1 MFFYRKSHRLIYAI
15 GVNPTRKEVTLRSY
29 ALRINAA
36 HLKLRIE
43 KNYLLER
50 DIAYKTFVL
59 CLIVSAVSLQLDM
72 SRMIIED
79 MHYDRMLKDN
89 CYITDIPTLLTRIGL
104 SDYHTLVA
112 YLDYIQEMLSLR
124 FNPRYVNY
132 FSVAYDSGY
141 YLNIS
146 LKQTLV

>member
-1 MFFYRKSHRLIYAI
+1 MRSH
-15 GVNPTRKEVTLRSY
+15 

-59 CLIVSAVSLQLDM
+59 CLILSAVTLQLDM
-72 SRMIIED
+72 SKMIIED
-79 MHYDRMLKDN
+79 IHYDRMFKDN
-89 CYITDIPTLLTRIGL
+89 CYITDVTTLLTRIGL
-104 SDYHTLVA
+104 TDYHTLTA

-124 FNPRYVNY
+124 FDPRCVNY
-132 FSVAYDSGY
+132 FSVAYDSAY
-141 YLNIS
+141 YLNIT
-146 LKQTLV
+146 LKQTRS